1 MDPFKHIPSL
11 IELNISICTPI
22 LINTIFKELRPQTSK
37 TIVTKNSETV
47 F

>member
-22 LINTIFKELRPQTSK
+22 LIKYYFQGATSPNIK
-37 TIVTKNSETV
+37 DNCDQK
-47 F
+47 